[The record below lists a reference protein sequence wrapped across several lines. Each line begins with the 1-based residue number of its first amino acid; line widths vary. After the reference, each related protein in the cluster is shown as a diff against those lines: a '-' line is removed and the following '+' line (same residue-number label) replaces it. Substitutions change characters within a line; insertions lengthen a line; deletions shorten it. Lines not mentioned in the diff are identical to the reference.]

1 MGLEG
6 VPIRNERSKEKG
18 AGEMLTGGEPGKT
31 FNALGNNRKSSII
44 VEERDTIIS

>member
-1 MGLEG
+1 LGLEG

-18 AGEMLTGGEPGKT
+18 TGEILAGGEPGKT
-31 FNALGNNRKSSII
+31 LNAIGNNRKSSII